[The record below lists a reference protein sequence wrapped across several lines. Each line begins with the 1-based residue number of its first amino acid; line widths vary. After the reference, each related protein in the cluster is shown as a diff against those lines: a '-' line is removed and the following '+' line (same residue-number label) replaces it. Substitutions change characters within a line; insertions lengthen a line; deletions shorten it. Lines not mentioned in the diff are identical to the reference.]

1 MVIKIPIYKCPKCG
15 RTVEKPLGRYYC
27 RVCGP
32 TAIMVKVGDPPQEAT
47 TIPQMQVLIHFRDRM
62 FNSFKRQLER
72 RGVTVL
78 QYFSDTEKVV
88 ADIHYPERITK
99 LLEQRAKEW
108 GVRNIDY
115 FTYWGSKG
123 SIEFAV
129 WSDRVHVEGDLPVP
143 IIRPRGVKTAIR
155 EEIVPPPN
163 IRLTEVHYHI
173 VDTTTTTH
181 LHIETDYFRE
191 DYYATEPPEHRGYQ
205 LAEVIRNILHVID
218 RALSQGS

>member
-1 MVIKIPIYKCPKCG
+1 MVIKIPTYKCPKCG

-32 TAIMVKVGDPPQEAT
+32 SAIMVKVGDPPQQAA
-47 TIPQMQVLIHFRDRM
+47 TIPQMQVLSNYMKRM
-62 FNSFKRQLER
+62 FNTFKTNVER
-72 RGVTVL
+72 RGVMVVTSVIRT
-78 QYFSDTEKVV
+78 DKIV
-88 ADIHYPERITK
+88 ADIYYPHSIRN
-99 LLEQRAKEW
+99 LLKKRAEEW
-108 GVRNIDY
+108 DVRNIDY

-123 SIEFAV
+123 SLEFAV

-143 IIRPRGVKTAIR
+143 IIRPREVKRSIR
-155 EEIVPPPN
+155 DEIVPPPN
-163 IRLTEVHYHI
+163 IKLTEVHYHV

-181 LHIETDYFRE
+181 LHIVTDYFRE
-191 DYYATEPPEHRGYQ
+191 DYTTESPEHRGYQ